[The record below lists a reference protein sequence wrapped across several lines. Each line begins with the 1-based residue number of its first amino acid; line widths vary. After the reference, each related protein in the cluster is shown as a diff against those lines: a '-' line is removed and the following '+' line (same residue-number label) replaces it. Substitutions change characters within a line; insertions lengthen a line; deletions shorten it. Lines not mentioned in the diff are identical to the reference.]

1 MTMVLETQNLNKWYP
16 LGGNKRTDVLK
27 GIDLEIRKGEFVSI
41 MGPSGSGK
49 STLLYTVS
57 GMDRASSGR
66 VCFLGR
72 EISRLQEKELS
83 RLRLGKMGF
92 IFQQIHLMKN
102 LNLLDNISLPA
113 YAEGVRSRSEID
125 HRARYLMNR
134 TGIGSLARNSVDQ
147 ASGGQLQRVGICR
160 ALMSDPKI
168 IFGDEPTGALNST
181 SAKEIMD
188 LLADIHRSGTTI
200 LLVTHD
206 VRVAAK
212 TERVL
217 FMYDGKIAG
226 EYLAESFNNN
236 GNGYKTRE
244 EHLASW
250 LTEMKF

>member
-134 TGIGSLARNSVDQ
+134 TGIGSLTRNSVDQ

-160 ALMSDPKI
+160 SLINEPAV
-168 IFGDEPTGALNST
+168 IFGDEPTGALDSG
-181 SAKEIMD
+181 SAAEI
-188 LLADIHRSGTTI
+188 LDILKDVHNGGTTI
-200 LLVTHD
+200 VLVTHD
-206 VRVAAK
+206 PKVAARS
-212 TERVL
+212 ERVL
-217 FMYDGKIAG
+217 HMLDGGIQGELKLGTFAG
-226 EYLAESFNNN
+226 GDSEARARQDELNA
-236 GNGYKTRE
+236 
-244 EHLASW
+244 W
-250 LTEMKF
+250 LSGLS